1 MQTLTQGKT
10 LGPGDLGIL
19 IHDANGMLMNPT
31 AINYDIYSN
40 VSGVFS
46 PVVLSQT
53 PGNTNIGAYYVPIT
67 IPTSWEGEY
76 QLRWN
81 LVQYPVSNVAGA
93 ITSGVFIPGEI
104 VIQNVTLASATMV
117 LASTGS
123 MQINGLT
130 PAQILTTNSTD
141 IWVGQSSNAHFTPT
155 SIPVMVSDVVTEDFF
170 VQVVDYASNSF
181 EAPSMIVARKPG
193 MDQKTA
199 QMIMSVRELLS
210 DTNPDRNYHFR
221 PPTPSKIVAGYTS
234 RVGYIWVDMTITL
247 MLKITIAQ
255 LNTWNPMAL
264 TNYNIRSIPEDWA
277 EAAAVGAAA
286 KCLLG
291 ESARWAEEEFGYSL
305 NGVSLDINKSSLY
318 QGLGQTYTQMFET
331 WAPLITANRPASV
344 GLRQQRWLLG

>member
-1 MQTLTQGKT
+1 VIVQTQGKT

-104 VIQNVTLASATMV
+104 VVQNVTLASATVV

-130 PAQILTTNSTD
+130 PAQILTTDNHNV
-141 IWVGQSSNAHFTPT
+141 WVGQISGAHFTPT
-155 SIPVMVSDVVTEDFF
+155 STPVLVSDLVTEDFF

-247 MLKITIAQ
+247 MLKITIA
-255 LNTWNPMAL
+255 
-264 TNYNIRSIPEDWA
+264 
-277 EAAAVGAAA
+277 
-286 KCLLG
+286 
-291 ESARWAEEEFGYSL
+291 RWAEEEFGYSL

-318 QGLGQTYTQMFET
+318 MGLGQTYTQMFET